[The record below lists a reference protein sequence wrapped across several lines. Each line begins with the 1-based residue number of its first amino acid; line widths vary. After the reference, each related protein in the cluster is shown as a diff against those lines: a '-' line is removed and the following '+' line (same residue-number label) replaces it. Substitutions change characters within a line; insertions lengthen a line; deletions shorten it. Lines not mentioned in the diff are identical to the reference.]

1 MFDKE
6 FLKSQSSLDQKLN
19 NFPKYVRRQAISRF
33 LCKYHIFQRQLNV
46 KGSIVECGVNLG
58 GGVFSWAHFSTILE
72 PYNYHRK
79 IIGFDTFQG
88 FPSINKN
95 DGKKLKQKKKY
106 FRRNYD
112 VRNELLDLVKIFDK
126 NRFIGHK
133 KKIELIKGNAIKTIP
148 KYIKKNKE
156 LLESLLFLDF
166 DIYAP
171 TGTALKYFLPRMS
184 KGGIIAFDQ
193 VNNPDWPGE
202 TLAYLK
208 RKELK
213 KFKLENISFEPN
225 ISFLQ
230 LK

>member
-1 MFDKE
+1 MFHKE
-6 FLKSQSSLDQKLN
+6 FLKSKSTLEQKLN
-19 NFPKYVRRQAISRF
+19 NFPKYVRRQALARF
-33 LCKYHIFQRQLNV
+33 LCKYHIFQRQMNV

-58 GGVFSWAHFSTILE
+58 GGIFSWSHFSTILE

-79 IIGFDTFQG
+79 IIGFDTFKG
-88 FPSINKN
+88 FPSINKK
-95 DGKKLKQKKKY
+95 DGKNLHMKKKY
-106 FRRNYD
+106 FKRNYD
-112 VRNELLDLVKIFDK
+112 VKNELMDLVKIFDK
-126 NRFIGHK
+126 DRPIGHK
-133 KKIELIKGNAIKTIP
+133 KKIELVKGNATKTIP
-148 KYIKKNKE
+148 QYLKKNKE
-156 LLESLLFLDF
+156 LLVSLLFLDF

-171 TGTALKYFLPRMS
+171 TLTALKYFLPRMS

-208 RKELK
+208 KKELK
-213 KFKLENISFEPN
+213 KFKLENLNFEPN

>member
-6 FLKSQSSLDQKLN
+6 FLKSRSSLDQKLN
-19 NFPKYVRRQAISRF
+19 NFPKYVKRQAISRF
-33 LCKYHIFQRQLNV
+33 LCKYHIFQKQLGV

-88 FPSINKN
+88 FPSVNKK
-95 DGKKLKQKKKY
+95 DGKKIKQKKKY

-112 VRNELLDLVKIFDK
+112 VRNELLDLVKVFDK

-133 KKIELIKGNAIKTIP
+133 KKIELVKGNAVKTIP
-148 KYIKKNKE
+148 KYIKENKE
-156 LLESLLFLDF
+156 VLVSLLFLDF
-166 DIYAP
+166 DIYEP
-171 TGTALKYFLPRMS
+171 TVTALKYFLPRMS

-213 KFKLENISFEPN
+213 KFKLENLGFEPN

>member
-156 LLESLLFLDF
+156 LLVSLLFLDF

-171 TGTALKYFLPRMS
+171 TVTALKYFLPRMS

>member
-95 DGKKLKQKKKY
+95 DGKKLKKKKKY

-171 TGTALKYFLPRMS
+171 TVTALKYFLPRMS

>member
-33 LCKYHIFQRQLNV
+33 LCKYHIFQRQLDV

-95 DGKKLKQKKKY
+95 DGKKLTQKKKY

-126 NRFIGHK
+126 NRFIGNK

-156 LLESLLFLDF
+156 LLVSLLFLDF

-171 TGTALKYFLPRMS
+171 TVTALKYFLPRMS

-213 KFKLENISFEPN
+213 KFKLESISFEPN